1 MDVPT
6 RRIPRGLS
14 SIALAPQ
21 SFPPNKPQENGRPGR
36 QIPRRRQNDTV
47 VRSLQQV
54 QSQMRFQLIHL
65 LSSPQWQIQTVFPPL
80 WKNCRTP
87 PHTKTLSDAD
97 GTFRRPLR
105 LKLLV
110 DTILTVS
117 LFPVKPHRSTIKLL
131 QTSARSGLHRAKST
145 QGADIT
151 STGAARSGNCIPVM
165 WRQFPMKQTLAR
177 RCTGQLLPHLAAE
190 APAEGVSSEWLEAIA
205 DTVLLHIALTH

>member
-1 MDVPT
+1 M
-6 RRIPRGLS
+6 
-14 SIALAPQ
+14 LAA
-21 SFPPNKPQENGRPGR
+21 
-36 QIPRRRQNDTV
+36 ICT
-47 VRSLQQV
+47 
-54 QSQMRFQLIHL
+54 I
-65 LSSPQWQIQTVFPPL
+65 FPPL

-151 STGAARSGNCIPVM
+151 STGAARFGNCIPVM
-165 WRQFPMKQTLAR
+165 WRQFSMKQNTGTALHRTVASPTWRRKLLQRASPANGWRRLPIQFYCTL
-177 RCTGQLLPHLAAE
+177 P
-190 APAEGVSSEWLEAIA
+190 
-205 DTVLLHIALTH
+205 